1 MFKNLY
7 FYNSQKGYIFS
18 SIGLLLSI
26 YPISFLVGSLIVNL
40 NTLAIGILFI
50 IYSVKNKKTY
60 YLKNN
65 LFLLLLIFWTS
76 FLVNL
81 YFSINFENSIIRT
94 FGFLRFVLLFF
105 AIKLYFENCDNNQR
119 NFVNIIWLITIF
131 VISFD
136 LIYEFIFGYN
146 TLGFT
151 SYMPGRL
158 ASFLNDE
165 LKIGN
170 IYSAIFLICAVTLFY
185 KSKSIFYT
193 YLFIFFAL
201 FISLIIGERSN
212 FIRVLLMTIFFIIF
226 FEDKKYIKK
235 LLILSVVILFTFS
248 FINLNK
254 EYEKRFYGQFL
265 NPILKYKNPIN
276 AINNT
281 VYGANY
287 DRAIKIFNEHKI
299 FGIGIKNF
307 RIESGKSKYQN
318 KNLRFNEQ
326 GASTHPHQIHFEIL
340 SETGL
345 FGYCFFLI
353 LYLGSVFISAKNF
366 FKTRNLY
373 VLASLLYFLFALIPF
388 LPSGSFFTTYGAT
401 LLWINFGLM
410 SINKNYST

>member
-1 MFKNLY
+1 MLKSLY
-7 FYNSQKGYIFS
+7 FYNSEKGYIFS
-18 SIGLLLSI
+18 TIGLLLSI
-26 YPISFLVGSLIVNL
+26 YPLCFLIGSLIVNL
-40 NTLAIGILFI
+40 NTLVIGILFI
-50 IYSVKNKKTY
+50 IYSIKNKKTY

-65 LFLLLLIFWTS
+65 LFVLLLIFWTS
-76 FLVNL
+76 FLINL
-81 YFSINFENSIIRT
+81 YFSINFENSIVRT
-94 FGFLRFVLLFF
+94 IGFLRFIFLFF
-105 AIKLYFENCDNNQR
+105 AIKLYFENCDNSQS
-119 NFVNIIWLITIF
+119 NFVNIIWLITFF

-146 TLGFT
+146 TFGFT

-170 IYSAIFLICAVTLFY
+170 IYSAIFLLCAVTLYY

-193 YLFIFFAL
+193 YVFIFFSL

-212 FIRVLLMTIFFIIF
+212 FIRVLLMTILFIFF
-226 FEDKKYIKK
+226 FEDKNFIKK
-235 LLILSVVILFTFS
+235 ISILSIIILFTVS
-248 FINLNK
+248 FINFNK
-254 EYEKRFYGQFL
+254 EYKKRFYGQFL
-265 NPILKYKNPIN
+265 TPILKYKNPIN

-281 VYGANY
+281 VYGANF
-287 DRAIKIFNEHKI
+287 DRAIKIFKEHKM

-318 KNLRFNEQ
+318 KDLRFNEQ

-345 FGYCFFLI
+345 FGYFFFLI

-373 VLASLLYFLFALIPF
+373 VLPSLLYFLFALVPF

-410 SINKNYST
+410 SVNKNYNS